1 MGRVTFLTPQEA
13 PAVLTLTLQNASNT
27 PLRVPVAAGVIR
39 INRRGAPAP
48 DPTGVYRVPDAV
60 IGVPASSSVLAHWE
74 IEDDATA
81 HMIGGFSHD
90 LLRRLLALPPGT
102 VVPDGR
108 GLWVRI
114 ADEDLHRWAASQAL
128 VNGRNQRVDGPGTRS
143 AFRR

>member
-1 MGRVTFLTPQEA
+1 MGRVPFLTPQEA
-13 PAVLTLTLQNASNT
+13 PAVLMLTLQTAANT
-27 PLRVPVAAGVIR
+27 PLQVPVAAGVIR

-48 DPTGVYRVPDAV
+48 DATGVYRVPDAV
-60 IGVPASSSVLAHWE
+60 IGAPSSSAVLQHWE

-90 LLRRLLALPPGT
+90 LLRRLLAHPPGT

-114 ADEDLHRWAASQAL
+114 AEEDLRRWASSQAL
-128 VNGRNQRVDGPGTRS
+128 VNGRNQRVAGPGTRS